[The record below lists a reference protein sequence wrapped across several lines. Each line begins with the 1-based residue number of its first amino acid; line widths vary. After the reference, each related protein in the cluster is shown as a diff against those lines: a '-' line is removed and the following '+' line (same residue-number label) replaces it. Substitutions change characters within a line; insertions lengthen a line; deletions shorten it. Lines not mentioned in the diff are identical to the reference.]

1 MKKFFLNFINLFK
14 PFTNE
19 KVIEKSCQNN
29 SGDKAADLINDDVK
43 HNSSESFRHCQSGDG
58 ISQREYA
65 ALYAKACLYRNI
77 AYDLAEKYEHEKIQ
91 KINYVMHVD
100 GENI

>member
-14 PFTNE
+14 PFPNE
-19 KVIEKSCQNN
+19 KVIEKGCQNN
-29 SGDKAADLINDDVK
+29 SGDETDNLINDDVQ

-65 ALYAKACLYRNI
+65 ALYAKACLYRGL
-77 AYDLAEKYEHEKIQ
+77 AYGLAKKYDPSSKEM
-91 KINYVMHVD
+91 INSISHID
-100 GENI
+100 GKNV